1 MMKLSSLMHMKS
13 DVSAS
18 IVVFLVAL
26 PLAMGISIAC
36 GYPPVAGLVTGVV
49 GGVVVG
55 MLSGSPLQV
64 SGAAA
69 GLAVV
74 VFDGVQRFGLETM
87 GLVLLLAGLMQ
98 IAASAMRLARWF
110 QAVSPTVLHAMLA
123 GIGVLIFASQV
134 HVMLDMAPLG
144 SGPANLAAIP
154 EALWSALSLQK
165 EGSALALGLGLAS
178 IAIMVFWPKIKDARL
193 SMIPAPLVAVLAA
206 SLMAW
211 AWNLSVSFVVI
222 PDDLL
227 ASWRPS
233 LPGLD
238 AVVENPAILGA
249 ALQLALIA
257 SAESLLCASAV
268 DQMHDGERTNYG
280 RELAAQGVGNA
291 ICGLLGALPMTGV
304 IVRSSAN
311 VQAGAKTRLST
322 ILHGVWLLLFVTLLP
337 GLLRYVPTSALAG
350 LLVYTGVKL
359 LNVKMMRELVR
370 HGKGEVFI
378 YAATVGIIVGVDLL
392 LGVLAGLALAGMRL
406 LHSLSHLSITTE
418 PAHERGEV
426 VVSLRGAAT
435 FLRLPTLST
444 TLETLPPTSRIVL
457 QSHELHLVDHACMQH
472 LEMWRRRHI
481 GRGGQVL
488 IEGGF
493 RWTGTLASAQES
505 SKGTSSAAQH

>member
-1 MMKLSSLMHMKS
+1 L
-13 DVSAS
+13 D
-18 IVVFLVAL
+18 
-26 PLAMGISIAC
+26 LA
-36 GYPPVAGLVTGVV
+36 P
-49 GGVVVG
+49 
-55 MLSGSPLQV
+55 
-64 SGAAA
+64 
-69 GLAVV
+69 
-74 VFDGVQRFGLETM
+74 
-87 GLVLLLAGLMQ
+87 
-98 IAASAMRLARWF
+98 
-110 QAVSPTVLHAMLA
+110 H
-123 GIGVLIFASQV
+123 
-134 HVMLDMAPLG
+134 G

-165 EGSALALGLGLAS
+165 EGAALALGLGLAS
-178 IAIMVFWPKIKDARL
+178 IAIMVLWPKIKVAKL
-193 SMIPAPLVAVLAA
+193 SMIPAPLVAVLGA
-206 SLMAW
+206 SFIAW
-211 AWNLSVSFVVI
+211 TAGLSVNYVVI
-222 PDDLL
+222 PDNLL

-233 LPGLD
+233 LPGLGALVD
-238 AVVENPAILGA
+238 NPAILGA

-268 DQMHDGERTNYG
+268 DQMHDGERTKYG

-311 VQAGAKTRLST
+311 VQAGGKTRLST

-337 GLLRYVPTSALAG
+337 GVLRYVPISALAG
-350 LLVYTGVKL
+350 LLVFTGVKL

-378 YAATVGIIVGVDLL
+378 YAATVAIIVGVDLL
-392 LGVLAGLALAGMRL
+392 LGVLAGLALAGIRL

-418 PAHERGEV
+418 RAHEQGDV
-426 VVSLRGAAT
+426 VVNLRGAAT

-493 RWTGTLASAQES
+493 RWTGNLASAPERPTRSQE
-505 SKGTSSAAQH
+505 AAQH